1 MRSVKPQLQQE
12 HRKIIQETKMIN
24 EEESGKQ
31 KVKVNLQ
38 NLYLEEV
45 FTDLRVANIRRLTPV
60 KPNGEPDKTREI
72 MYVGQTQLMTP
83 HGPVPLSFPIE
94 AKSLQLA
101 IEKFPSVMEQFVDK
115 IMAEAREMQRQEQ
128 SRIIV
133 PEAGV
138 GDSGL
143 ILK

>member
-1 MRSVKPQLQQE
+1 MRFAGSQLQQE
-12 HRKIIQETKMIN
+12 YRKIIQETKMIN

-60 KPNGEPDKTREI
+60 KPNGEPDKAREI

-94 AKSLQLA
+94 AKSLQQA
-101 IEKFPSVMEQFVDK
+101 IEKFPAVMEQFVDK

-133 PEAGV
+133 PETGA

>member
-1 MRSVKPQLQQE
+1 M
-12 HRKIIQETKMIN
+12 MIN

-94 AKSLQLA
+94 AKSLQQA
-101 IEKFPSVMEQFVDK
+101 IEKFPAVMEQFVDK

-133 PEAGV
+133 PETGT

>member
-1 MRSVKPQLQQE
+1 M
-12 HRKIIQETKMIN
+12 TN
-24 EEESGKQ
+24 EEESEKQ
-31 KVKVNLQ
+31 KIKVNLQ
-38 NLYLEEV
+38 NLYQEEV

-60 KPNGEPDKTREI
+60 KPNGEIDKTREI
-72 MYVGQTQLMTP
+72 FYVGQTQLMSP
-83 HGPVPLSFPIE
+83 HGPMPISFPIE
-94 AKSLQLA
+94 AKSLQQA
-101 IEKFPSVMEQFVDK
+101 IEKFPAVMEQFVEK

>member
-1 MRSVKPQLQQE
+1 M
-12 HRKIIQETKMIN
+12 TN

-31 KVKVNLQ
+31 KVKINLQ
-38 NLYLEEV
+38 NLFMEEV

-60 KPNGEPDKTREI
+60 KPNGEADKTREV
-72 MYVGQTQLMTP
+72 MYIGQTQLMSP
-83 HGPVPLSFPIE
+83 HGPVPISFPIE
-94 AKSLQLA
+94 AKSLQQA
-101 IEKFPSVMEQFVDK
+101 IEKFPAVMEQFVDK